1 MINLVWKDIIILK
14 KTLWIA
20 PAYGFLVVFVFN
32 HMNGGA
38 LSAATVGVTYL
49 LMIQACARD
58 DKNKSEVMLN
68 SLPLRRRD
76 IVFAKYLST
85 FPYAALGILSF
96 LLAQNVVSLTGI
108 PLTIDRLSL
117 EGIAGA
123 LIAIMGMISFYY
135 PVYFK
140 LGFIRSNMVGMI
152 LFFGY
157 FFGVGLIGSGLQ
169 KIHNP
174 RTHNLIQGFAKWFQT
189 QADWQIAFYLIAFAF
204 ALLAASILLSLKFY
218 SSREF

>member
-76 IVFAKYLST
+76 IVFAKYLSI

-96 LLAQNVVSLTGI
+96 LLAQSVISLAGI
-108 PLTIDRLSL
+108 PFTITKLSL
-117 EGIAGA
+117 VGIVGS
-123 LIAIMGMISFYY
+123 LVTMIGMISFYY

-140 LGFIRSNMVGMI
+140 LGFIRSNMVGMF

-169 KIHNP
+169 KVQNP
-174 RTHNLIQGFAKWFQT
+174 GVRNMIQRFSNWLQP
-189 QADWQIAFYLIAFAF
+189 QSDWQIALYLITFAL